1 MEFPVRDTLI
11 LSILVLFLG
20 KYLTLKFKVLATYN
34 IPEPVSGGII
44 ASLLF
49 TLLHFAYDLEFNFDL
64 SMRDDLLVIFFTTIG
79 LSAKF
84 SELLKGGRIL
94 VILLCLAS
102 VFLVVQN
109 LVGVGVASI
118 MGYNPLGGL
127 LGGSV
132 SLTGGHGTAIAWA
145 PILEKQGIGQ
155 GQAMEIGLAVA
166 TFGLVFGGL
175 VGGPVAQILIKRHG
189 FQNKHSSPL
198 TVGVDRDEE
207 PLIRILYDNMLRA
220 ILMIAVAGAIGA
232 VLNQLMASLGVE
244 LPTFVTAL
252 FGGIL
257 LANTI
262 PLFIKSFPWPGD
274 TPSMALLADLSL
286 GLFLA
291 MSLMTMQLWAVG
303 EVIGTII
310 ILMGMQIL
318 VVSLFAVY
326 VIFPMLGRDYTA
338 VVIASG
344 YIGMALGATPTAVA
358 NMSAITKQFGGA
370 PVAFIVIPL
379 VGAFFIDIMNVI
391 VIKGFL
397 AVLG

>member
-20 KYLTLKFKVLATYN
+20 KYLTTKFKVLATYN

-44 ASLLF
+44 ASLIF
-49 TLLHFAYDLEFNFDL
+49 TLLHFSYGLEFEFDL

-79 LSAKF
+79 LTAKF
-84 SELLKGGRIL
+84 SELIKGGKVL
-94 VILLCLAS
+94 LILLALAS

-109 LVGVGVASI
+109 LVGVGIASV

-145 PILEKQGIGQ
+145 PILEKQGIEG
-155 GQAMEIGLAVA
+155 AMEVGLAVA

-189 FQNKHSSPL
+189 FASKHSAPL

-207 PLIRILYDNMLRA
+207 PHIRILYDNMLRA

-232 VLNQLMASLGVE
+232 LLNQMLKAIGVE

-262 PLFIKSFPWPGD
+262 PFFIKSFPWPGD

-286 GLFLA
+286 GMFLA
-291 MSLMTMQLWAVG
+291 MSLMTMQLWALG
-303 EVIGTII
+303 DVIGTII
-310 ILMGMQIL
+310 LLMGVQIL
-318 VVSLFAVY
+318 SVSLFAIY
-326 VIFPMLGRDYTA
+326 VIFPMVGRDYTA

-391 VIKGFL
+391 VIKGFMM
-397 AVLG
+397 VLG

>member
-1 MEFPVRDTLI
+1 MEFSVRDTLI

-20 KYLTLKFKVLATYN
+20 KLLTLKIKPLATYN
-34 IPEPVSGGII
+34 IPEPVSGGIV

-49 TLLHFAYDLEFNFDL
+49 TLLHFSNGLEFNFDL
-64 SMRDDLLVIFFTTIG
+64 SMRDDLLIIFFTTIG
-79 LSAKF
+79 LTAKF
-84 SELLKGGRIL
+84 SELLKGGK
-94 VILLCLAS
+94 ILLILLVLAS
-102 VFLVVQN
+102 VFLVLQN
-109 LVGVGVASI
+109 LIGIGVASV

-132 SLTGGHGTAIAWA
+132 ALTGGHGTAIAWA
-145 PILEKQGIGQ
+145 PILNQQGVGK
-155 GQAMEIGLAVA
+155 AMEVGIAVA

-175 VGGPVAQILIKRHG
+175 VGGPVAQVLIRRHG
-189 FQNKHSSPL
+189 FETKHSSSL

-207 PLIRILYDNMLRA
+207 PHIRILYDNMLRA

-232 VLNQLMASLGVE
+232 LLNTLLAAGGFE
-244 LPTFVTAL
+244 LPDFVTAL

-257 LANTI
+257 LTNTI
-262 PLFIKSFPWPGD
+262 PFFIKSFPWPGD

-291 MSLMTMQLWAVG
+291 MSLMTMQLWALG
-303 EVIGTII
+303 DVIGTIL
-310 ILMGMQIL
+310 ILMGVQIL
-318 VVSLFAVY
+318 AVSLFAIY
-326 VIFPMLGRDYTA
+326 VIFPLVGRDYTA